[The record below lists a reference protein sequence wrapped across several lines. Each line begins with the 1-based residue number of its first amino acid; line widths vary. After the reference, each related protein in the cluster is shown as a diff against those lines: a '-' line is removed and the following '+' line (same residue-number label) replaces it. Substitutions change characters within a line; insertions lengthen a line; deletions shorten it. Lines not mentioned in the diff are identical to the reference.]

1 MLATTPAVI
10 ETALKIVKDEEID
23 ELRIELDSLENKFE
37 KDWATVAQIQF
48 AHRHLPKIF
57 CPILFCSFG
66 HLLKWN
72 LLKMEKTFA
81 HKDNC
86 PISCFK
92 LLIFSTHIHV
102 CNGNTVGTA
111 QTATKYSNH
120 WLLLW
125 FILTTN
131 YDLPSNLY
139 LHLKFVYKIRQLCVP
154 LIQKWVH
161 CFAFWKSFYCFY
173 LEILFEIWIKI

>member
-48 AHRHLPKIF
+48 AHRHLPKTF

-81 HKDNC
+81 HEDTC
-86 PISCFK
+86 SISWFK
-92 LLIFSTHIHV
+92 LLMSLTFNYLL
-102 CNGNTVGTA
+102 NGDTVGMVLHKQLQNISITGFS
-111 QTATKYSNH
+111 YDLY
-120 WLLLW
+120 LLL
-125 FILTTN
+125 N
-131 YDLPSNLY
+131 YDLPRNPWIFQSKSML
-139 LHLKFVYKIRQLCVP
+139 VYI
-154 LIQKWVH
+154 
-161 CFAFWKSFYCFY
+161 
-173 LEILFEIWIKI
+173 